1 MKAVFTARRLVA
13 GHYDEWRQAWEPAQW
28 PRGTVKAYIM
38 RDLGDPD
45 QVTAIGLFDL
55 SDDEA
60 ARLRDALEESEKE
73 RHAAMAPHIEQTLVA
88 GLFDVVYEVQGEA
101 EGKQAI
107 VPLTERQITPD
118 QWEQYVAAAQGAMD
132 EGDPPEGMARFLA
145 LLDTS
150 KPGHLIQL
158 GVIKSDDIQAMRSR
172 MSGGRERML
181 EAIAPYVESVGI
193 DTTYELVEEVVPVSV

>member
-13 GHYDEWRQAWEPAQW
+13 GHYDQWRQAWEPAQW

-38 RDLGDPD
+38 RDPGDPD
-45 QVTAIGLFDL
+45 QVTSIGLFDVN
-55 SDDEA
+55 DEEA

-88 GLFDVVYEVQGEA
+88 GLFDVVYEMEGSA
-101 EGKQAI
+101 EGRQAI
-107 VPLTERQITPD
+107 VPLTERQIKPD
-118 QWEQYVAAAQGAMD
+118 NWDDYVAEAQGSM
-132 EGDPPEGMARFLA
+132 EPGDPPEGMARFLA
-145 LLDTS
+145 LLDTA

-158 GVIKSDDIQAMRSR
+158 GIIKSDDLEGVRSR
-172 MSGGRERML
+172 MGAGRERML
-181 EAIAPYVESVGI
+181 EAIAPYVESVGL